1 MDLRKILPY
10 QRSLF
15 ILGDAG
21 SERYTLFR
29 SLSSNNAIFE
39 RIWHPEETLFKQC
52 TWVLYTGDEKRIL
65 KETAKGF
72 VHVDKADDVGT
83 YYVAVKPGQIPH
95 NVKLVFPPYHLDKES
110 FTTYYKEHSC
120 VTKSSAF
127 VWLEGFPYGKSDTAQ
142 QLRYLSDLIGL
153 NDLIGERERISV
165 AITQIERKF
174 LSTDIGSEEVG
185 IQNAIDYFEHKG
197 YRVLTERAQIPM
209 QRSLLID
216 ALTYHVRFSENIR
229 KKYLDSVAEVQASL
243 DLLEDDL
250 YYAMEEINLLSAI
263 DEAFHFKYAK
273 HQQNIGSIWI
283 KRLQDIYEK
292 MIVTAIK
299 KELYQRYHLHDLKGN
314 VVAEQELTKLFNS
327 VWSNFIKGIKKHRLS
342 TTTNFTDELQYE
354 LEMKN
359 VKSQWRTMFTTLVK
373 TELPE
378 ACHNYL
384 HVMIK
389 PYLQNV

>member
-21 SERYTLFR
+21 SERYMLFR

-65 KETAKGF
+65 KETAKGL
-72 VHVDKADDVGT
+72 VHVDKADEVGT
-83 YYVAVKPGQIPH
+83 YYIAVKEGQIPH
-95 NVKLVFPPYHLDKES
+95 NVKLVFPPYHLDEDS
-110 FTTYYKEHSC
+110 FKAYYEEHSC
-120 VTKSSAF
+120 LNKSSAF
-127 VWLEGFPYGKSDTAQ
+127 VWLEGFPYGKSDTVQ
-142 QLRYLSDLIGL
+142 QLRYL
-153 NDLIGERERISV
+153 NDLIGERARISV

-174 LSTDIGSEEVG
+174 LSTDIGNVEVG

-216 ALTYHVRFSENIR
+216 ALTYHVHFSENIR
-229 KKYLDSVAEVQASL
+229 KQYLDFIKDVQLSL

-250 YYAMEEINLLSAI
+250 HYAMEEINLLGAV
-263 DEAFHFKYAK
+263 DEAFDFKHAK

-283 KRLQDIYEK
+283 EKLHDIYEK
-292 MIVTAIK
+292 MIVKAIK
-299 KELYQRYHLHDLKGN
+299 KELDQHYHLCDLKGD

-327 VWSNFIKGIKKHRLS
+327 VWSNFIKGIKKHRLP
-342 TTTNFTDELQYE
+342 TTTNFTNELQYE
-354 LEMKN
+354 LEMKE
-359 VKSQWRTMFTTLVK
+359 VKSQWRKMFITLVK
-373 TELPE
+373 TELPDRKS
-378 ACHNYL
+378 
-384 HVMIK
+384 V
-389 PYLQNV
+389 V